1 MAEVSSKSLMLDKLD
16 AKIKVVELCRL
27 VRSINQEYSDCLLLS
42 SVADSDKKAAL
53 RLALKD
59 ILQSRLLHT
68 N

>member
-1 MAEVSSKSLMLDKLD
+1 MLDKLD

-27 VRSINQEYSDCLLLS
+27 VRSINQEYIPIVFCSG